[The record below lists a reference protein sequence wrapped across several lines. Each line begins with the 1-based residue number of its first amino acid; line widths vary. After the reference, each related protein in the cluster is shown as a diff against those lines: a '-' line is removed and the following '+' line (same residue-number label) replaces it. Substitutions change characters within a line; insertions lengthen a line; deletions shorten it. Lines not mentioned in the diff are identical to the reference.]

1 MWDSLLNEMLVD
13 ADVWIVSW
21 QWEGIGSPMTD
32 TMCVKGLHIYLYIKK
47 ITVVLGLKSW
57 VVIVAIRAL
66 GLDPKD
72 H

>member
-1 MWDSLLNEMLVD
+1 
-13 ADVWIVSW
+13 
-21 QWEGIGSPMTD
+21 MTD